1 MHSSILL
8 LLLAFSALTSAA
20 GVLEV
25 DLVFPQNTTYA
36 PTKELPFVFA
46 IQNAQ
51 QAKYLN
57 PRIAYTFRDPADY
70 NTIRGGSFN
79 LHWVN
84 WSNSTLEHEPYYAYS
99 FIDGYW
105 NTSQIWFV
113 TWTFQWDACD
123 AVGWQNW
130 NDDTPEMLYNEYR
143 TAIYF
148 TIGDSGKKVDMVSAT
163 ANRVSGEETCPEDSG
178 VAIRVTDET
187 MHPPHRVDWYGA
199 DATNNTCVV
208 VENTT
213 LTPSPCAVEI
223 SSAVAANDC
232 PAEEN
237 VAGQMVPYPGQVHPT
252 PYANFDK
259 IKRCRQTLFYDFSLF
274 DEVDQKDKNHK
285 IYACSSYGPDF
296 GLLPEAEIE
305 SASSLP
311 NVSQSQPSSQIS
323 ATAAFAP
330 KNITG
335 EFQIGWWNEGY
346 GLASS
351 GLRSLVKQIRK
362 YVQGGHAQPARV
374 NDKPFILYGQ
384 FGQATL
390 GIYIGQG
397 LQSTSLAESLKIF
410 QDNFD
415 RLDVETPSLAMQ
427 LCGKGYDAKH
437 IFGVVASSNGT
448 FGAIQEVIRTWN
460 NASCLDSAGGMNFS
474 APVTFTAPLLQKNQT
489 ISHTNS
495 SSTATRNLE
504 LHKRAEC
511 DTVQIESGNLCGD
524 LATKCGISLTNF
536 QKYNPD
542 INCNNLKVKQHVCCS
557 SGDLPDF
564 SPNPNDDGS
573 CFTYQVKENDNCDN
587 LAAEYSLSRDDL
599 EEFNKNTW
607 GWNMCDP
614 LYKDTIMCLSEGDP
628 PFPAPIANAVCG
640 PQKPGSKAPT
650 DGSDISDMNPCP
662 LNACCNIWGQCG
674 ITKDFCV
681 DTNTGAPGTAKEGT
695 YGCISNCG
703 LDVVKGS
710 GSGGIKIGYYE
721 GYGMSRESLFQDALQ
736 IDASLYTHLHFGFE
750 TLTPEFDVE
759 TGDTLST
766 YEFGEFKKI
775 TGAKRILSFGGW
787 AFSTDAATYKIFR
800 DGVTPANRLTMAT
813 KIADFIKEHDL
824 DGVDIDWE
832 YPGAPDLPD
841 FDPGTEEEGPN
852 YLAFLVV
859 LKNLLP
865 GKSVSIAAPSS
876 YWYLKQ
882 FPIEGISK
890 VVDYIVYMTYD
901 LHGQW
906 DAHNSNS
913 QEGCDTGN
921 CLRSQVNLT
930 ETKQSLAMITK
941 AGVPGEKVVV
951 GVTSY
956 GRSFK
961 MAEAGCWGPNCQ
973 FTGDRLNSDAKKGVC
988 TGTSGYIADAEIAEI
1003 LADSSRVTQHFVDT
1017 SSNSDILVY
1026 DETEWVGYMSASTK
1040 KVRTTL
1046 YAAWGLG
1053 GTSDWATDLQEYHE
1067 VPAPATSWHSFYE
1080 TAAAGGDPKTDMS
1093 RNGNWTDFT
1102 CVSEYVVKPN
1112 DYYPEV
1118 RWRELGASAAWD
1130 DVVRIWQD
1138 NDSKEDRNLEFI
1150 TSVSNTLMLGNMQ
1163 NCGQLTGSSCTS
1175 VDCPDGAN
1183 GPFSGPVAQLIWNSL
1198 VQIHILHSDYHRALF
1213 QVASTVSDSLDD
1225 MENTFAPIPQPSDD
1239 KWVLFLI
1246 DLLTLGTLGAGG
1258 PFFNNF
1264 LKSLPFFKGRDSS
1277 LDNLKDTGMTLVGQG
1292 TTIAKDMKPGE
1303 KDSLWSAQDQDKFSH
1318 YMGNTID
1325 GWANITSFSLSSLFN
1340 GSVESVE
1347 ILGSV
1352 MANGKLIEGKCKDG
1366 CVKPGDTYATGES
1379 DLRANIAK
1387 CFFGYAIPAL
1397 WRESEAYPFI
1407 INTGDDCGKAQM
1419 DDYLYDKTKE
1429 ATGGCVNGKQY
1440 YLVYPKGD
1448 SESCVCLPTSGQRE
1462 CVNVCSDNKFAAPPG
1477 IDALKNFGGIT
1488 KEELI
1493 TGSVRTWADN
1503 NYENGGGF
1511 ADPTN
1516 QGTIDDLLDVDVTT
1530 PGFMRIPVCTAE
1542 RAFLVWDTA
1551 KAGSTSD
1558 YPCNVPPGIDTCG
1571 ESSFENETSDASPDV
1586 DDGLQIIKNI
1596 QDDAST
1602 DWTVQVVGKNQ
1613 REIAHAGNCAFGAEA
1628 TSESGNVEFT
1638 VGGQDVIDI
1647 INTAVE
1653 KFGSGGKIGAKG
1665 NMGCN
1670 GNYKTQ
1676 PVLWGIYTRD

>member
-1 MHSSILL
+1 MARIPSFAAALC
-8 LLLAFSALTSAA
+8 AFIFLFFT
-20 GVLEV
+20 
-25 DLVFPQNTTYA
+25 P
-36 PTKELPFVFA
+36 VFA
-46 IQNAQ
+46 SPNIGTRKTTSPSYISGNSVC
-51 QAKYLN
+51 
-57 PRIAYTFRDPADY
+57 PERCVTSGP
-70 NTIRGGSFN
+70 NTG
-79 LHWVN
+79 N
-84 WSNSTLEHEPYYAYS
+84 WSA
-99 FIDGYW
+99 
-105 NTSQIWFV
+105 
-113 TWTFQWDACD
+113 
-123 AVGWQNW
+123 
-130 NDDTPEMLYNEYR
+130 
-143 TAIYF
+143 
-148 TIGDSGKKVDMVSAT
+148 
-163 ANRVSGEETCPEDSG
+163 
-178 VAIRVTDET
+178 
-187 MHPPHRVDWYGA
+187 
-199 DATNNTCVV
+199 
-208 VENTT
+208 
-213 LTPSPCAVEI
+213 
-223 SSAVAANDC
+223 
-232 PAEEN
+232 
-237 VAGQMVPYPGQVHPT
+237 
-252 PYANFDK
+252 YANFDK

-274 DEVDQKDKNHK
+274 DDVDQKDKNHK

-296 GLLPEAEIE
+296 RLLPDAEAESE
-305 SASSLP
+305 STLR
-311 NVSQSQPSSQIS
+311 NVSQSQSSSRIS

-362 YVQGGHAQPARV
+362 YAQGGHAQPAGA

-390 GIYIGQG
+390 GIYIGQC

-448 FGAIQEVIRTWN
+448 FGAIQKVIRTWN
-460 NASCLDSAGGMNFS
+460 NASCLDFAGGMNFS
-474 APVTFTAPLLQKNQT
+474 APVTFTAPLLQANQT

-495 SSTATRNLE
+495 SSIATRNLQ
-504 LHKRAEC
+504 LHKRAEYI
-511 DTVQIESGNLCGD
+511 D
-524 LATKCGISLTNF
+524 
-536 QKYNPD
+536 
-542 INCNNLKVKQHVCCS
+542 CNNLKVKQHVCCS

-573 CFTYQVKENDNCDN
+573 CFTYQVKENDNCDT

-607 GWNMCDP
+607 GWNKCDP

-640 PQKPGSKAPT
+640 PQKPGSEAPT
-650 DGSDISDMNPCP
+650 DESDISDMNPCL

-721 GYGMSRESLFQDALQ
+721 GYCLSRECLFQDALQ
-736 IDASLYTHLHFGFE
+736 IDTSLYTHLHFGFG
-750 TLTPEFDVE
+750 TLTHEFDVE

-766 YEFGEFKKI
+766 YQFGEFKKI

-787 AFSTDAATYKIFR
+787 AFSTVAATYKIFR

-852 YLAFLVV
+852 YLSFLVV

-1040 KVRTTL
+1040 KSRTAL
-1046 YAAWGLG
+1046 YATWGLG
-1053 GTSDWATDLQEYHE
+1053 GTSDWATDLQEYHD
-1067 VPAPATSWHSFYE
+1067 VPPPATSWHSFIE
-1080 TAAAGGDPKTDMS
+1080 TGEGGGDPKTDMS

-1102 CVSEYVVKPN
+1102 CRSEYVVKPN

-1118 RWRELGASAAWD
+1118 RWRELGASAAWA
-1130 DVVRIWQD
+1130 DVLRIWED
-1138 NDSKEDRNLEFI
+1138 NDSQPGRELEFI
-1150 TSVSNTLMLGNMQ
+1150 TSVSNTLMLGHGQ
-1163 NCGQLTGSSCTS
+1163 NCGSLTGSSCTS
-1175 VDCPDGAN
+1175 LDCPDGAN
-1183 GPFSGPVAQLIWNSL
+1183 DPFSGPAAQLIWDSL
-1198 VQIHILHSDYHRALF
+1198 VQIHLLYSDYHKALF
-1213 QVASTVSDSLDD
+1213 QVASTVSDSLDN
-1225 MENTFAPIPQPSDD
+1225 MENTFAPIPQPPDD
-1239 KWVLFLI
+1239 KWLLLLI
-1246 DLLTLGTLGAGG
+1246 DLLTLGNLGAGG
-1258 PFFNNF
+1258 PFFNTF
-1264 LKSLPFFKGRDSS
+1264 LKNQPFFKGREGS
-1277 LDNLKDTGMTLVGQG
+1277 LFDNVKDTSMTLVGQG
-1292 TTIAKDMKPGE
+1292 TTIAKDMKPDQEG
-1303 KDSLWSAQDQDKFSH
+1303 SPWTTQRQDQFSH
-1318 YMGNTID
+1318 YMGNTIN
-1325 GWANITSFSLSSLFN
+1325 GWGNVTSLSLSWLFN
-1340 GSVESVE
+1340 GTSESVKT
-1347 ILGSV
+1347 LGSV
-1352 MANGKLIEGKCKDG
+1352 IANGKLIQGKCKDG
-1366 CVKPGDTYATGES
+1366 CADYEETYKTGES

-1419 DDYLYDKTKE
+1419 DDYLSDETKE
-1429 ATGGCVNGKQY
+1429 ATGGCVDGKQY

-1448 SESCVCLPTSGQRE
+1448 SESCECAPTSDLG
-1462 CVNVCSDNKFAAPPG
+1462 S
-1477 IDALKNFGGIT
+1477 
-1488 KEELI
+1488 LI
-1493 TGSVRTWADN
+1493 TGSVRTWVDN
-1503 NYENGGGF
+1503 KYENGAGF

-1516 QGTIDDLLDVDVTT
+1516 QGTIDNLLNVDITT

-1542 RAFLVWDTA
+1542 RAFLIWDTA
-1551 KAGSTSD
+1551 KAGATSN
-1558 YPCNVPPGIDTCG
+1558 YPCSVPPGKDECG

-1586 DDGLQIIKNI
+1586 DDCLQIIKNI
-1596 QDDAST
+1596 QDDVST
-1602 DWTVQVVGKNQ
+1602 DFTTQVLGKNQ
-1613 REIAHAGNCAFGAEA
+1613 REIAYAGSCAFGVEA
-1628 TSESGNVEFT
+1628 TSESGNADFV

-1665 NMGCN
+1665 NMDCN
-1670 GNYKTQ
+1670 GNIKSQ
-1676 PVLWGIYTRD
+1676 PVLWGIYTHD